1 MLRDYKQ
8 LAVVSEGDRREF
20 RDYTSTHAGSEDE
33 QMSSDIT
40 SIRKH
45 TLAYVRDYTHAGSE
59 EERTS
64 SDIAEQAVQK
74 TSAYVSMRQH
84 TSEEERM
91 RSDITEQTLQ
101 KRQADAEP
109 EADKQ
114 VLTCADVC

>member
-1 MLRDYKQ
+1 M
-8 LAVVSEGDRREF
+8 VSEGERREF
-20 RDYTSTHAGSEDE
+20 REYTSTHAGSEEE
-33 QMSSDIT
+33 QM
-40 SIRKH
+40 
-45 TLAYVRDYTHAGSE
+45 
-59 EERTS
+59 S
-64 SDIAEQAVQK
+64 SDIAEQAVLK

-114 VLTCADVC
+114 VLTYADVC